1 MFKKLFF
8 ILVLIFASFVYAVDT
23 KPTAGSSV
31 DYGQA
36 ISEGI
41 IGCWLLNE
49 NTGTSTDD
57 ASTTSANGTL
67 VGTGSP
73 AWTTG
78 NFSGSAIDVNGT
90 SGYVTM
96 GDVNAIDGLEAF
108 SIIAWVKLDVN
119 TVSKT
124 CTIIGKG
131 NAHYAE
137 TSQLSLRLLTST
149 TGTERIMLVAYET
162 PSTWWVKETGWQA
175 KNTWAGKWSQIGV
188 TYDGNDVIFY
198 SNGSQLG
205 SAASR
210 TGPLQSTN
218 YSLKIGSALN
228 TNNENTYVFS
238 GLIDNVIVWDRALS
252 QSDISSLY
260 TSPFQMFAESTPRK
274 RPRIININMN

>member
-119 TVSKT
+119 TVSKSG
-124 CTIIGKG
+124 TIIGKG
-131 NAHYAE
+131 NAGYGESA
-137 TSQLSLRLLTST
+137 QLFLQLQTWSD
-149 TGTERIMLVAYET
+149 GIERIGLTACET
-162 PSTWWVKETGWQA
+162 PNTYWYGDTGWQA

-198 SNGSQLG
+198 SNGSPLG
-205 SAASR
+205 SAKSR

-218 YSLKIGSALN
+218 DSLKIGSTLATL
-228 TNNENTYVFS
+228 NENSDVFS

-252 QSDISSLY
+252 SSDISSLY
-260 TSPFQMFAESTPRK
+260 TSPFQMFAESTTRK

>member
-1 MFKKLFF
+1 MFKKLFL
-8 ILVLIFASFVYAVDT
+8 ILAVILSSLLYADT
-23 KPTAGSSV
+23 KPTAGTSV
-31 DYGQA
+31 DYGKA

-108 SIIAWVKLDVN
+108 SIIAWVKHDVN
-119 TVSKT
+119 TVSKSS
-124 CTIIGKG
+124 TIIFKG
-131 NAHYAE
+131 NTEKAA
-137 TSQLSLRLLTST
+137 SAQLSFHLTT
-149 TGTERIMLVAYET
+149 YTDGAERIALIAYET
-162 PSTWWVKETGWQA
+162 SSTNWSGSTAWQA

-198 SNGSQLG
+198 SNGSPLG
-205 SAASR
+205 SAESR

-218 YSLKIGSALN
+218 YSLKIGSGLN
-228 TNNENTYVFS
+228 TLDENYRVFS

-252 QSDISSLY
+252 SSEISSLY